1 MNAAATLDPEIV
13 SWIEQATGLPV
24 AAADRIP
31 GGGTRQGWFVDLRD
45 RDGSVIKRF
54 LRYSLEPES
63 SAFHSLAVEAEVIRA
78 LGAAG
83 ARVATVY
90 AVHPTL
96 EAVLLE
102 RIPGDTWFYRIR
114 EPGDQVKVAQD
125 FIRSLAYVHRLDPA
139 TLKIPALGPVGSARK
154 HALDRLEAI
163 RRRGAGPDGT
173 LEPLLQLSLDWLERN
188 IPDYDGP
195 VVLVQGDTGPG
206 NFLYRD
212 GRVTAVVDW
221 ELAHWGDPMDDIAW
235 LSLRTVQDTF
245 THLPDRL
252 AEYERLSGHPI
263 DTDRVWYYRLF
274 AEVTMTTLH
283 PAGSPRERS
292 KGTPTQDVGNRLLYQ
307 QLHRRLWLEALD
319 AVTGLGLRRPTP
331 AETGADELEPW
342 HHLYAD
348 ALGMLRT
355 ITPRIDDP
363 LASQWAKGVARI
375 LRYLQSID
383 ANAGADAA
391 SELDEL
397 AVALGRRPVSVAAGR
412 AALADAYRGGRI
424 SDEEYIR
431 HAWNQVMRNDH
442 LMRTASG
449 ALAERTW
456 PPLT

>member
-1 MNAAATLDPEIV
+1 M
-13 SWIEQATGLPV
+13 
-24 AAADRIP
+24 
-31 GGGTRQGWFVDLRD
+31 
-45 RDGSVIKRF
+45 
-54 LRYSLEPES
+54 
-63 SAFHSLAVEAEVIRA
+63 
-78 LGAAG
+78 
-83 ARVATVY
+83 
-90 AVHPTL
+90 
-96 EAVLLE
+96 
-102 RIPGDTWFYRIR
+102 
-114 EPGDQVKVAQD
+114 
-125 FIRSLAYVHRLDPA
+125 
-139 TLKIPALGPVGSARK
+139 
-154 HALDRLEAI
+154 RLEAI
-163 RRRGAGPDGT
+163 RRRGTSPDGT
-173 LEPLLQLSLDWLERN
+173 LEPLLQLSLDWLEHN

-221 ELAHWGDPMDDIAW
+221 ELSHWGDPMDDIAW

-252 AEYERLSGHPI
+252 AEYTQLSGHPV
-263 DTDRVWYYRLF
+263 DTDRVWYFRLF

-283 PAGSPRERS
+283 PLESPRKSRQ
-292 KGTPTQDVGNRLLYQ
+292 GTPARDAGNHLLYE

-319 AVTGLGLRRPTP
+319 AVMGLDLRRPAPPEPKT
-331 AETGADELEPW
+331 DELEPW

-348 ALGMLRT
+348 ALGMLRA

-363 LASQWAKGVARI
+363 LATQWTKGVARI
-375 LRYLQSID
+375 LRYLQAID
-383 ANAGADAA
+383 ADGRAGTE

-397 AVALGRRPVSVAAGR
+397 ATTLGHRPVSVTVGR
-412 AALADAYRGGRI
+412 AALAEAYQAGTV